1 MIEKLFTPEVFTFF
15 EQYKRRYLLRIFVA
29 LFITLFFYPL
39 MSNEEHRLEG
49 ALITAILLEIYTV
62 DMLTGRDIPPA
73 SYMVKK
79 MRDLPTH
86 SAEVTK
92 HFLIL
97 NGSTLVFFL
106 YLLVFNA

>member
-15 EQYKRRYLLRIFVA
+15 EKYKKRYLLRIFVA

-39 MSNEEHRLEG
+39 MSNEDHRLEG
-49 ALITAILLEIYTV
+49 ALIAAILLEIYTV
-62 DMLTGRDIPPA
+62 DMFTGRDIPPA

-79 MRDLPTH
+79 MRDLPIH

-106 YLLVFNA
+106 YLLLFKA